1 MAKIGIVVPTLGDR
15 PDYLRECLESIRN
28 NGHCVI
34 NLVAPLQIDFDSLLT
49 EGLIDRFTAD
59 PGLGLARAIST
70 GIQAFDSS
78 VTHVSWLGDD
88 DTLTPGSLRATFEAL
103 QEGDVAIFGDCNFID
118 ENSKIFWTLETG
130 PWAVPMLSW
139 GPNKVPQPGS
149 LLLREA
155 VAKVGYLDESLGWA
169 FDQDLFL
176 KLKKIGHVRYLNR
189 TLANFRWHDDSLS
202 AGSSDKS
209 VREAASVRIRHSRR
223 QLRWLSVLREAVHVR
238 LALAVRPSLDRR
250 KSK

>member
-1 MAKIGIVVPTLGDR
+1 
-15 PDYLRECLESIRN
+15 
-28 NGHCVI
+28 VI
-34 NLVAPLQIDFDSLLT
+34 NLVAPLSIDYDYFFN
-49 EGLIDRFTAD
+49 EGLIDRFTID

-70 GIQAFDSS
+70 GIQVFDAS

-88 DTLTPGSLRATFEAL
+88 DTLTPGSLRAAYEAL

-118 ENSKIFWTLETG
+118 EKSKIFWTLKTG

-139 GPNKVPQPGS
+139 GPNRVPQPGC

-155 VAKVGYLDESLGWA
+155 VAEVGYLDENLGWA

-176 KLKKIGHVRYLNR
+176 KLKKIGRLRYINR

-202 AGSSDKS
+202 AGSSEKS
-209 VREAASVRIRHSRR
+209 VREAASVRLRHGRT
-223 QLRWLSVLREAVHVR
+223 QLRWLSALREAIHVR
-238 LALAVRPSLDRR
+238 LALAVRPSLERR